1 MGKKEK
7 RSLLKGADNPVWKKF
22 TGEVI
27 TGDLKDA
34 IIDTI
39 KDERENGFNIK
50 HICLGTDSKLVR
62 GKAVFV
68 TTILFVR
75 DRRGAFSFYFKEAVD
90 QYRDKGISKTD
101 KKFIKRRMM
110 DEAQRTIDITYSLM
124 DTLNAY
130 NIDFEIHLDMNSSE
144 RHSSY
149 LALKEAIGYVQGMGW
164 KAVVKPE
171 SIAATYVADRRA
183 K

>member
-1 MGKKEK
+1 MGKKE
-7 RSLLKGADNPVWKKF
+7 RRALLKGSSTPVWRKY
-22 TGEVI
+22 TGAEVQGEI
-27 TGDLKDA
+27 KDA
-34 IIDTI
+34 VIETI
-39 KDERENGFNIK
+39 NDERENGFKIK
-50 HICLGTDSKLVR
+50 HVCIGTDSKLVR

-75 DRRGAFSFYFKEAVD
+75 DRKGAFSYFFKEAVD
-90 QYRDKGISKTD
+90 QYREKGTSKTD

-110 DEAQRTIDITYSLM
+110 DEAQRTIDITYGLM
-124 DTLNAY
+124 ETFEKY
-130 NIDFEIHLDMNSSE
+130 NIEFEIHLDMNSSE